1 VSSGSAVSQEA
12 ARSFEGVMESVRR
25 TGLSVVEIE
34 SATELQRTSAADVAR
49 LIQEL
54 TGAASS

>member
-1 VSSGSAVSQEA
+1 
-12 ARSFEGVMESVRR
+12 VRR

-34 SATELQRTSAADVAR
+34 NATELQRTSADEVAR

-54 TGAASS
+54 TGAAGQ